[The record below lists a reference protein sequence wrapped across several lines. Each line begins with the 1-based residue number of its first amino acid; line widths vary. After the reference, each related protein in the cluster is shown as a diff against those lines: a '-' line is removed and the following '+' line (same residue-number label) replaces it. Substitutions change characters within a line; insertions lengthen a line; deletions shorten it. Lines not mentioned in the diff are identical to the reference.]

1 MNDDERQA
9 RIAEIKHRHRTV
21 TENVVWAGICV
32 TCDEQEPCDAMT
44 LLSELDAWKARAE
57 RAEDLCER
65 FDGLATDLAK
75 AIPAGLNRHLTVVQ
89 LRALQERGRQL
100 MSERAALAE
109 GA

>member
-44 LLSELDAWKARAE
+44 LLAELDAATARAE
-57 RAEDLCER
+57 RAEASL
-65 FDGLATDLAK
+65 LAVGVPLIND
-75 AIPAGLNRHLTVVQ
+75 VVCWCQ
-89 LRALQERGRQL
+89 ESRDMRQGHADTCLQA
-100 MSERAALAE
+100 RAALAE